1 MAARRIRQRWD
12 LLLVIAAGGS
22 LGSVGRWVL
31 GEALPHSATEVPL
44 ATWTANTVGS
54 LALGALV
61 VLLTESRPPSRY
73 ARPFWGV
80 GVLGGF
86 TTFSTYVLDAHT
98 VLDAG
103 QALRAGG
110 YVVGTLVTGLG
121 AAWAGARVTRAGL
134 GGWSAHD
141 TLGPTPS
148 STEER

>member
-1 MAARRIRQRWD
+1 MAARLIRQRWD

-22 LGSVGRWVL
+22 LGSVGRWAL
-31 GEALPHSATEVPL
+31 GAALPHTAADVPL
-44 ATWTANTVGS
+44 ATWTANTLGS

-61 VLLTESRPPSRY
+61 VLLTEFRPPSRY

-98 VLDAG
+98 MLDGG

-121 AAWAGARVTRAGL
+121 AAWAGARAARAGL
-134 GGWSAHD
+134 AGRSADD
-141 TLGPTPS
+141 TLRHTPS
-148 STEER
+148 SKEER